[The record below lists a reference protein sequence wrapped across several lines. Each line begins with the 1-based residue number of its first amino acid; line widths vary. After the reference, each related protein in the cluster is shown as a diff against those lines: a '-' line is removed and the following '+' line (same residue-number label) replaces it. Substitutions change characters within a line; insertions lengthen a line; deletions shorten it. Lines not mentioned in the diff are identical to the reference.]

1 MNFIYFYRFSIFVTV
16 ISILF
21 TEARS
26 ALQAN
31 GANFIFEH
39 FDTFFSVVVHE
50 NKVELTICQRAF
62 TRIQKG
68 NEYYFD
74 WVKNVNLPKM
84 MSIYCADSCAIFRRN
99 YFNN

>member
-1 MNFIYFYRFSIFVTV
+1 MNFIYFYRSFSIFVTV

-21 TEARS
+21 TEARL

-50 NKVELTICQRAF
+50 NKVELTIVQRAF

-74 WVKNVNLPKM
+74 WVKNFNLSGM
-84 MSIYCADSCAIFRRN
+84 MFVYCIDFCAIFRRN
-99 YFNN
+99 